1 MSLRHA
7 PRTLR
12 RAAAAGALFAV
23 LIVAACQRQTPPA
36 GAVGGGDVQYAL
48 KVLAAAPA
56 QGFAPGSF
64 GEQRL
69 AQLWSSKAAPDATRD
84 RRLHDALIAYARAE
98 HGLRIPRRAFLPE
111 WGLTPPPY
119 DAEGT
124 LRQAIAAGRFRQW
137 LDSQPPASPRYR
149 ALQDG
154 YGRYLKITA
163 AGGWPMLTGGA
174 GLKPGARGPQV
185 QALRQR
191 LAFEDPQTG
200 AYAPTYDAAL
210 AGAVARFQAAH
221 GLPPTGAVD
230 AQTLQALN
238 VPAQARAAQIRAN
251 LERLR
256 WLPREEPPTRVEVN
270 SAAATFDYF
279 VDGNPAMHMLAAAGK
294 PGDETPILASAIDS
308 IVLNPPWNVPDSIA
322 QAELLPK
329 EAAQPG
335 YLEAHGFKT
344 SDDGQGSRLVQQ
356 PGPQSALGLV
366 KFNFPNSY
374 SVYLHD
380 TPSKAAFD
388 RSQRSVSHGCV
399 RLEKAMAFAKLLLS
413 SVPGWSADR
422 VDQVIASGET
432 TDVKLPR
439 RVPVRLLY
447 LTAFPDGGRIAFR
460 PDVYGWDEKV
470 LQLLDAPPPAGQ
482 VAEARAAAKG

>member
-1 MSLRHA
+1 MTPRHT
-7 PRTLR
+7 PRAIR
-12 RAAAAGALFAV
+12 RAAAAGALIAA
-23 LIVAACQRQTPPA
+23 LLLAACQQQAAPP
-36 GAVGGGDVQYAL
+36 GAVGGSDVQYAL
-48 KVLAAAPA
+48 KVLAAAPS

-64 GEQRL
+64 GEQRV
-69 AQLWSSKAAPDATRD
+69 AQLWTSKGPPDPSRD
-84 RRLHDALIAYARAE
+84 RRLHDALIAYAKAE
-98 HGLRIPRRAFLPE
+98 HGLRIPARAFLPD
-111 WGLTPPPY
+111 WGLKPAPY
-119 DAEGT
+119 DAERS
-124 LRQAIAAGRFRQW
+124 LRQAVKAGRFRQW
-137 LDSQPPASPRYR
+137 LDSQPPPSPRYR
-149 ALQDG
+149 ALVDG
-154 YGRYLKITA
+154 YARYLKVSA
-163 AGGWPMLTGGA
+163 AGGWPMLTSA
-174 GLKPGARGPQV
+174 TGLRPGANGPQV
-185 QALRQR
+185 RALRQR
-191 LAFEDPQTG
+191 LAFEDSQVG
-200 AYAPTYDAAL
+200 ADTPAFDAAL

-279 VDGNPAMHMLAAAGK
+279 ADGKPAMHMLAAAGK
-294 PGDETPILASAIDS
+294 PGDETPILISAIDS

-329 EAAQPG
+329 EAASPG
-335 YLEAHGFKT
+335 YLEAHGFTT
-344 SDDGQGSRLVQQ
+344 SGDGQGTRLVQQ

-399 RLEKAMAFAKLLLS
+399 RLEHAMAFAKLLLS
-413 SVPGWSADR
+413 AEPGWSADR
-422 VDQVIASGET
+422 VDQVIASGQT
-432 TDVKLPR
+432 TEVKLGR
-439 RVPVRLLY
+439 RAPVRLLY
-447 LTAFPDGGRIAFR
+447 LTAYPEGGGIAFR

-470 LQLLDAPPPAGQ
+470 LQLLDAPPREGQ
-482 VAEARAAAKG
+482 VAQTRAPVRG